1 VHHRAGGG
9 PRLCVSAAGPL
20 LGVIAVHILV
30 CMKQVPDTTQVRI
43 NPETGTLMR
52 EGVPSIIN
60 PFDVHAIEQAVR
72 VKEQYGG
79 KITLIC
85 MGPAQAEEAL
95 KKGLSFGADRAILIS
110 DRAFMGSDTLATSY
124 TLAEGLRQAT
134 EGDPA
139 DLVFAGKQTID
150 GDTAQVGPGIA
161 TRLGMSLFTYVI
173 NIREIDLE
181 ARSIVVERKVEGGRE
196 VLRGRLPALLTI
208 LKETNKPRYA
218 SLPNLMK
225 ALRSQVEHWN
235 RAAFTNLD
243 DAMLGLKGSPTR
255 VNKIFAPPEREP
267 GEIIP
272 GGQENPDG
280 AAAAVVEKIAAS
292 GILG

>member
-1 VHHRAGGG
+1 
-9 PRLCVSAAGPL
+9 L
-20 LGVIAVHILV
+20 HILV

-60 PFDVHAIEQAVR
+60 PFDVHAIEEAVR
-72 VKEQYGG
+72 VKEQHGG
-79 KITLIC
+79 KVTLLC

-95 KKGLSFGADRAILIS
+95 KKGLSFGADEAILIS

-124 TLAEGLRQAT
+124 TLAEAIRQIG
-134 EGDPA
+134 EQEPI
-139 DLVFAGKQTID
+139 DLVLAGKQTID

-161 TRLGMSLFTYVI
+161 TRLGMTLFTYAI
-173 NIREIDLE
+173 KIRSVDPE
-181 ARSIVVERKVEGGRE
+181 ARSITVERKVEGGRE
-196 VLRGRLPALLTI
+196 VLEGRLPALLTI
-208 LKETNKPRYA
+208 LKETNEPRYA

-225 ALRSQVEHWN
+225 ALRSDIERWN
-235 RAAFTNLD
+235 RASFQQLD
-243 DAMLGLKGSPTR
+243 DSMLGLKGSPTR

-272 GGQENPDG
+272 GGQDNPQA
-280 AAAAVVEKIAAS
+280 AAAAVVDKLIAS
-292 GILG
+292 GILE

>member
-1 VHHRAGGG
+1 
-9 PRLCVSAAGPL
+9 
-20 LGVIAVHILV
+20 VHILV

-43 NPETGTLMR
+43 NPDTGTLMR

-60 PFDVHAIEQAVR
+60 PFDVHAIEEAVR
-72 VKEQYGG
+72 IKEQHGG
-79 KITLIC
+79 KVTVLC

-95 KKGLSFGADRAILIS
+95 KKGLSFGADEAILIT

-124 TLAEGLRQAT
+124 TLAEAIRQIGAS
-134 EGDPA
+134 EPV
-139 DLVFAGKQTID
+139 DLVLAGKQTID

-161 TRLGMSLFTYVI
+161 TRLGMTVFTYVI
-173 NIREIDLE
+173 KVRSIEPE

-218 SLPNLMK
+218 SLPNLMN
-225 ALRSQVEHWN
+225 ALRSEVAVWN
-235 RAAFTNLD
+235 RAAFTDID
-243 DAMLGLKGSPTR
+243 DSLLGLKGSPTR

-272 GGQENPDG
+272 GGQDNPEA
-280 AAAAVVEKIAAS
+280 AAAAVVDKIAAS